1 MTRPYGVKG
10 RKRKDKE
17 AKYDREDEDE
27 QAQPKK
33 PVLQNEEPSQPTPT
47 PAAAEED
54 ELAGIPIVPSDHK
67 SDNPSVIFILERASL
82 EVAKVGKVLL
92 TLQFGVFVFF
102 SFCYTPKVWTLV
114 LSYGFVYCI

>member
-1 MTRPYGVKG
+1 MGEAMTRPYGVKG

-33 PVLQNEEPSQPTPT
+33 PVLQNEEPSQPT

-102 SFCYTPKVWTLV
+102 SFCYTPKV
-114 LSYGFVYCI
+114 